1 MTKRLHSLAA
11 TTAAV
16 VLMAAIQPAAAAP
29 VPLSVLANAEYHGI
43 YEQSVTLT
51 EGRYEG
57 EPVLADGASRPSVTL
72 IDQMVAVGDLDADG
86 EQDAAVLLVENS
98 GGSGSFVFLAA
109 VSLAGGKAKN
119 LATTHLGDR
128 VQVRNLS
135 QDDGAI
141 LVDLVVAGE
150 EDASALPATKVR
162 KTFQVSDG
170 SLIERAS
177 ETQDALSLTDLEGTS
192 WTLRTM
198 NGAGGEIQPEG
209 TVTASFQD
217 EKISGS
223 ASCNRYSGG
232 VEELGRGAIAI
243 GDISA
248 TQAACPEPLMELE
261 QTFLEHL
268 AAVERFGFR
277 FGDLVLS
284 GAGGILV
291 FSPGMD

>member
-1 MTKRLHSLAA
+1 MNKRLRPLVAR
-11 TTAAV
+11 TAAV
-16 VLMAAIQPAAAAP
+16 VLTAAIEPSAAAP
-29 VPLSVLANAEYHGI
+29 VPLSALANAEYHGI
-43 YEQSVTLT
+43 YEQAVTLKD
-51 EGRYEG
+51 GLYEG
-57 EPVLADGASRPSVTL
+57 QPFLADGASRPTVTL
-72 IDQMVAVGDLDADG
+72 IDRMVAVGDLDADG

-98 GGSGSFVFLAA
+98 GGSGSFVYLAA
-109 VSLAGGKAKN
+109 VSLAGGAARN
-119 LATTHLGDR
+119 LATTLLGDR

-135 QDDGAI
+135 QDDGAV

-150 EDASALPATKVR
+150 EDPSALPATKVR

-177 ETQDALSLTDLEGTS
+177 ETQDALSLADLEGTS

-198 NGAGGEIQPEG
+198 NDAGGETRPEG

-217 EKISGS
+217 ERISGG
-223 ASCNRYSGG
+223 AGCNRYSGG
-232 VEELGRGAIAI
+232 VEDQGRGAIAI

-248 TQAACPEPLMELE
+248 TQAACPEPLMALE
-261 QTFLEHL
+261 RAFLEHL
-268 AAVERFGFR
+268 ATMERFGFR

>member
-1 MTKRLHSLAA
+1 MTKPHRPLVA

-16 VLMAAIQPAAAAP
+16 VLTAAIQPAAAAP
-29 VPLSVLANAEYHGI
+29 VPLSALANAEYHGI
-43 YEQSVTLT
+43 YEQPVTLK

-57 EPVLADGASRPSVTL
+57 EPFLADGASRPTVIL
-72 IDQMVAVGDLDADG
+72 IDRMVAVGDLDADG

-98 GGSGSFVFLAA
+98 GGSGSFVYLAA
-109 VSLAGGKAKN
+109 VSLAGGAARN
-119 LATTHLGDR
+119 LATTQLGDR

-150 EDASALPATKVR
+150 EDASALPATKIR

-170 SLIERAS
+170 ALIERAS
-177 ETQDALSLTDLEGTS
+177 ETQDALSLADLEGTA

-198 NGAGGEIQPEG
+198 NGTGGETQPEG
-209 TVTASFQD
+209 AITASFQD
-217 EKISGS
+217 ARISGG
-223 ASCNRYSGG
+223 AGCNRYVSG
-232 VEELGRGAIAI
+232 VEDQGRGAIAI

-261 QTFLEHL
+261 RAFLEHL

-284 GAGGILV
+284 GTGGILV